1 MASRTVALET
11 TKTATERAIRGRRVD
26 TWGIVFQS
34 MLLLSLL
41 ICLAFIFVLVAQVL
55 GDGWSTLQDRNV
67 NFLTSDLS
75 RLPERAG
82 IHQAIIGTLTL
93 AVIVAVVAFPLGVA
107 TAVYLEEY
115 APDNKFWRFVTLNI
129 RNLAGV
135 PSVVYGLLGLAVF
148 VQLAG
153 TDISQEGGGL
163 TGGRSVISGGLT
175 LAILVLPIVIITAS
189 EALRAV
195 PNSLR
200 EGGYGVGATKWEV
213 VRSLVMPNA
222 ASGILTGTVLA
233 LSRAIGETAPLIL
246 VGAFFGTFFTT
257 GTQGF
262 VDQLRGT
269 YTALPMVVFQWASD
283 SQTEFKRALAPAAI
297 LVLLAITVLANMTA
311 ILLRNHYEKKW

>member
-1 MASRTVALET
+1 MASPSVALDT
-11 TKTATERAIRGRRVD
+11 TRSATQRAIAGRRVD
-26 TWGIVFQS
+26 TWGLVFQS
-34 MLLLSLL
+34 LLLASLL
-41 ICLAFIFVLVAQVL
+41 ICLAFIVVLVAQVF
-55 GDGWSTLQDRNV
+55 GDGWSTLQERNV
-67 NFLTSDLS
+67 DFLTSDLS

-82 IHQAIIGTLTL
+82 IHQAIIGTITL
-93 AVIVAVVAFPLGVA
+93 AVIVAIIAFPLGIA

-115 APDNKFWRFVTLNI
+115 APDNRFWRFVTLNI

-153 TDISQEGGGL
+153 TDVSEGGGL
-163 TGGRSVISGGLT
+163 TGGRSVISGGFT

-195 PNSLR
+195 PDSLR

-213 VRSLVMPNA
+213 VRSLVLPNA

-269 YTALPMVVFQWASD
+269 YTALPMVIFQWASD
-283 SQTEFKRALAPAAI
+283 AETDFKRGLAPAAI
-297 LVLLAITVLANMTA
+297 LILLAITVLANLTA
-311 ILLRNHYEKKW
+311 ILLRNRYEKKW

>member
-1 MASRTVALET
+1 MASPSVALDT
-11 TKTATERAIRGRRVD
+11 TRSATQRAIAGRRVD
-26 TWGIVFQS
+26 TWGLVFQS
-34 MLLLSLL
+34 LLLASLL
-41 ICLAFIFVLVAQVL
+41 ICLAFIVVLVAQVF
-55 GDGWSTLQDRNV
+55 GDGWSTLQERNV
-67 NFLTSDLS
+67 DFLTSDLS

-82 IHQAIIGTLTL
+82 IHQAIIGTITL
-93 AVIVAVVAFPLGVA
+93 AVIVAIIAFPLGIA

-115 APDNKFWRFVTLNI
+115 APDNRFWRFVTLNI

-153 TDISQEGGGL
+153 TDVSEGGGL

-195 PNSLR
+195 PDSLR

-213 VRSLVMPNA
+213 VRSLVLPNA

-269 YTALPMVVFQWASD
+269 YTALPMVIFQWASD
-283 SQTEFKRALAPAAI
+283 AETDFKRGLAPAAI
-297 LVLLAITVLANMTA
+297 LILLAITVLANLTA
-311 ILLRNHYEKKW
+311 ILLRNRYEKKW